1 MISITSTEYYVS
13 LLASDTL
20 CYPLRNF
27 FLLVCLLFPNQIII
41 VIFID
46 YLLSHSNINNEAYK
60 VCYYKS
66 GDDVQFKKKVEILKS
81 YSSNY
86 RVAV

>member
-20 CYPLRNF
+20 CYQLLNF
-27 FLLVCLLFPNQIII
+27 FLLVYYSQIKLLV

-46 YLLSHSNINNEAYK
+46 YLLSHSTINNEAYK
-60 VCYYKS
+60 VCYYKMEMMFS
-66 GDDVQFKKKVEILKS
+66 
-81 YSSNY
+81 
-86 RVAV
+86 